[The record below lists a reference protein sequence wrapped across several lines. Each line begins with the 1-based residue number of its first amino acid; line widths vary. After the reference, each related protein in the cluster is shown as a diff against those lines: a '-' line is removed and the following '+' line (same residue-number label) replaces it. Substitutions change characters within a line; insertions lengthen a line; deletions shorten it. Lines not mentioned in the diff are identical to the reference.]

1 MLKIYT
7 DGASRSNPGKASIG
21 IIMFENDKVIFKR
34 KEFLGIKTNNVA
46 EYTAMFK
53 ALSKA
58 KTITKGELECYS
70 DSQLMIM
77 QLNGIYKV
85 NNSDLKELHDKIKML
100 LPWFKKVHF
109 KHVKR
114 EDARIQ
120 MADKLANEALDES
133 KL

>member
-1 MLKIYT
+1 MIKIYT

-77 QLNGIYKV
+77 QLNGIYKI

-114 EDARIQ
+114 DDLRIQ
-120 MADKLANEALDES
+120 MADKLANQALDEQN
-133 KL
+133 